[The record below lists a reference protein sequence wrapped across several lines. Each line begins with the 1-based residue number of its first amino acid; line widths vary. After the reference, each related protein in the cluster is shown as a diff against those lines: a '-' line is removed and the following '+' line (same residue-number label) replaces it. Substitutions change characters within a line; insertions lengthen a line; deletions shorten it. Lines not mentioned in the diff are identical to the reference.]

1 MRLCVCLRGRRPLND
16 RELESID
23 LPSFDLCSEQ
33 AAWLRGARSRLLRR
47 AGIERRR
54 IIVELGAGWGIVA
67 NELCARTGRHVV
79 AFDRRPR
86 PQGVEL
92 HEHVDWLV
100 GQAEDL
106 PLADASVDLV
116 FAQLTLL
123 WLDAPLA
130 IAEVARVLAPGGV
143 LAVIEPDYGGLMEHP
158 EEIATKQ
165 FWVAALQRAG
175 ADPCIGRKLPS
186 LFAAAG
192 LRVETRFPDRYQLAQ
207 PARLDL
213 LRELRLTAD
222 ERRQID
228 RIRARLRAQ
237 PEIGVAHLPLWMVL
251 GEKPSE

>member
-1 MRLCVCLRGRRPLND
+1 
-16 RELESID
+16 
-23 LPSFDLCSEQ
+23 
-33 AAWLRGARSRLLRR
+33 
-47 AGIERRR
+47 
-54 IIVELGAGWGIVA
+54 
-67 NELCARTGRHVV
+67 
-79 AFDRRPR
+79 
-86 PQGVEL
+86 
-92 HEHVDWLV
+92 
-100 GQAEDL
+100 
-106 PLADASVDLV
+106 
-116 FAQLTLL
+116 
-123 WLDAPLA
+123 
-130 IAEVARVLAPGGV
+130 
-143 LAVIEPDYGGLMEHP
+143 
-158 EEIATKQ
+158 

-192 LRVETRFPDRYQLAQ
+192 LRVETRFPDRYQIAQ